1 MIKKLFKYIK
11 KYGLI
16 NVIVHILKKIYNK
29 IYLKKLEKKCLN
41 NQIEIKYSFLEEFN
55 TDLNFFF
62 NKNSK
67 KKILNFYSRNTN
79 LKENILK
86 DSEKIM
92 NHIFSFLA
100 DKEYSLGRNINWNQ
114 DFKSGFAWENK
125 FYKKIKIV
133 DLNNSADVKIPWELS
148 RFQHIFTLGKAYWI
162 TSDKKYYMEFK
173 SQISDWI
180 EKNPIYMTVNWT
192 CTMDVAIR
200 VVNWIFGYFLFE
212 ELIKEDK
219 KFLKLLNNSLY
230 NHGKYIIK
238 NLEKGLDYS
247 NNHYLSNLSGLVFL
261 GLYFKKLNN
270 NEVKHWLQFGIKNL
284 EKEMFIENNSDGTNY
299 ETSTSYHR
307 LVAELMFYPM
317 YLCELNSIN
326 FSEDYKQRL
335 EKMFEFMGKITKSN
349 GHYPLIGDVD
359 NGRLVILSNYYNWKI
374 NDCRPIVSI
383 GGEYFENQFLKDIA
397 AKELEDKLWVNNSNN
412 IYEEKFYKN
421 SSKFS
426 DGGYYLL
433 QNENIYCLVRCG
445 ELSLKGQGGHSHNDQ
460 LSFELN
466 ILGEDFI
473 VDTGTGVYTADKNIR
488 NLFRSTIMHNTVA
501 INNIEQ
507 NDFDETN
514 LFSMPEQTFS
524 KCLKFSD
531 NEFEGEH
538 QGYLNK
544 ANVIHNRKIV
554 LEEDKLTIFDRLEN
568 QDGIISLS
576 FALETNI
583 QEKRNKIILEKNNK
597 RITLELKGN
606 NYKIVDS
613 FISLK
618 YGEIKK
624 SKRIEIPFKNKYVLK
639 FEVGESYGN

>member
-11 KYGLI
+11 KYGLV
-16 NVIVHILKKIYNK
+16 NVITYILKKIYNK
-29 IYLKKLEKKCLN
+29 NYLKKLEKKCLN
-41 NQIEIKYSFLEEFN
+41 NQIEVRYSFEDFN

-62 NKNSK
+62 NKNNK
-67 KKILNFYSRNTN
+67 EKILNFYDENIN

-86 DSEKIM
+86 DSEKII
-92 NHIFSFLA
+92 NHIFSFLT
-100 DKEYSLGRNINWNQ
+100 DKEYFLGKDINWNQ

-162 TSDKKYYMEFK
+162 TSDKKYYIEFK

-180 EKNPIYMTVNWT
+180 EKNPIYMTVNWS

-212 ELIKEDK
+212 GLIKEDK

-284 EKEMFIENNSDGTNY
+284 EKEMFIENNPDGTNY

-326 FSEDYKQRL
+326 FSEDYKKRL

-460 LSFELN
+460 FSFELN

-544 ANVIHNRKIV
+544 VNVVHNRKIV
-554 LEEDKLTIFDRLEN
+554 LEENSLTIFDNLEN
-568 QDGIISLS
+568 QDGVISLNL
-576 FALETNI
+576 ALETNI
-583 QEKRNKIILEKNNK
+583 YEKTNKIILEKNDK
-597 RITLELKGN
+597 KITLKLKDN